1 MARRVT
7 LADVAARAGVSK
19 TAASLV
25 LNDRP
30 GSRLSAHVVG
40 RVRAVAAELD
50 YRPNPAARTL
60 RQGRNR
66 TIGFVSDEVT
76 ITRYASAMIRGALD
90 VAQRHD
96 HTVLI
101 TETGTN
107 RDWRERAIQVI
118 ADQRP
123 GGLIFA
129 LMGAKQIDVPA
140 AVEALPVVILN
151 GVSSAG
157 HPAVLPAEYAAGTR
171 VAEVLL
177 TAGHRRIGIIGLPP
191 AGELDP
197 RVSVTVGER
206 IAGIR
211 ATLDRAGVVP
221 VGIAVPVD
229 ETGIVWEPETGFEAM
244 RRILVDHPDLTGV
257 ICLNDRLA
265 FGAYQAIQEAGRRIP
280 ADISVVSF
288 DDDELA
294 SYLRPPLTT
303 ARIPYLRMG
312 EIAMAMALGVSLDA
326 GSPPGEG
333 PRTVPMPIQHRGSV
347 GPPHEL
353 RAS

>member
-1 MARRVT
+1 MTRRVT

-30 GSRLSAHVVG
+30 GSRLSADVVG
-40 RVRAVAAELD
+40 RVRAIAAELD

-66 TIGFVSDEVT
+66 TIGFISDEVT

-90 VAQRHD
+90 VAQRHE

-101 TETGTN
+101 AETGTN
-107 RDWRERAIQVI
+107 REGRGRAIQVV

-123 GGLIFA
+123 SGLIFA

-140 AVEALPVVILN
+140 VVETLPVVVLN
-151 GVSSAG
+151 GTSSAG
-157 HPAVLPAEYAAGTR
+157 HPAVLPGEYAAGSQ

-191 AGELDP
+191 TSELDP
-197 RVSVTVGER
+197 HLSVTVGER

-211 ATLDRAGVVP
+211 ETLGRVGVDP
-221 VGIAVPVD
+221 VGITVPARA
-229 ETGIVWEPETGFEAM
+229 TGIVWEPETGFDSTQ
-244 RRILVDHPDLTGV
+244 RILTDHPEITGL

-265 FGAYQAIQEAGRRIP
+265 FGAYQAIQERGLRVP
-280 ADISVVSF
+280 DDISVVSF

-294 SYLRPPLTT
+294 AYLRPPLTT

-312 EIAMAMALGVSLDA
+312 EIAMAMALGLEA
-326 GSPPGEG
+326 TPGDFPSEG
-333 PRTVPMPIQHRGSV
+333 QPRTVPMPIQHRGSV
-347 GPPHEL
+347 GPP
-353 RAS
+353 R

>member
-1 MARRVT
+1 MTRRVT

-30 GSRLSAHVVG
+30 GSRLSADVVG

-90 VAQRHD
+90 VAQRHE

-107 RDWRERAIQVI
+107 REWRERAVQVV

-123 GGLIFA
+123 SGLIFA

-140 AVEALPVVILN
+140 VVEGLPVVILN

-157 HPAVLPAEYAAGTR
+157 HPAVLPGEYAAGSQ
-171 VAEVLL
+171 VASVLL

-197 RVSVTVGER
+197 RISVTVAAR

-211 ATLDRAGVVP
+211 AALDRAETVP
-221 VGIAVPVD
+221 VGMAVPVGT
-229 ETGIVWEPETGFEAM
+229 TGIVWEPETGFEAM
-244 RRILVDHPDLTGV
+244 QCILTDHPDLTAV

-265 FGAYQAIQEAGRRIP
+265 FGAYQAIQESGQRIP
-280 ADISVVSF
+280 EDISVVSF
-288 DDDELA
+288 DDDEVA
-294 SYLRPPLTT
+294 AYLHPPLTT

-312 EIAMAMALGVSLDA
+312 EIAMAMALGIEPV
-326 GSPPGEG
+326 GEDSAPEEQ

-347 GPPHEL
+347 GPP
-353 RAS
+353 R

>member
-1 MARRVT
+1 MTRRVT

-30 GSRLSAHVVG
+30 GSRLSAHVVS

-90 VAQRHD
+90 VAQQHD

-107 RDWRERAIQVI
+107 RDWRERAVQVV

-123 GGLIFA
+123 SGLVFA
-129 LMGAKQIDVPA
+129 LMGAKQIDVPTL
-140 AVEALPVVILN
+140 VEGLPVVILN
-151 GVSSAG
+151 GTSSAG
-157 HPAVLPAEYAAGTR
+157 HRAVLPDEYVAGSQ
-171 VAEVLL
+171 VADVLL
-177 TAGHRRIGIIGLPP
+177 TAGHRQIGIIGLPSG
-191 AGELDP
+191 GELDP
-197 RVSVTVGER
+197 RISVTIGER

-211 ATLDRAGVVP
+211 AVLDGAAVAPVGMSVP
-221 VGIAVPVD
+221 VGV
-229 ETGIVWEPETGFEAM
+229 TGVVWEPETGFAAM
-244 RRILVDHPDLTGV
+244 QRILTEHPELTAV

-265 FGAYQAIQEAGRRIP
+265 FGAYQAIQESDRRIP
-280 ADISVVSF
+280 DDISVVSF
-288 DDDELA
+288 DDDEVA
-294 SYLRPPLTT
+294 AYLHPPLTT

-312 EIAMAMALGVSLDA
+312 ELAMAMALGVESGAPEL
-326 GSPPGEG
+326 SPGE

-347 GPPHEL
+347 GPP
-353 RAS
+353 R

>member
-1 MARRVT
+1 MTRRVT

-30 GSRLSAHVVG
+30 GSRLSADVVS

-66 TIGFVSDEVT
+66 TIGFISDEVT

-90 VAQRHD
+90 VAQQHE

-107 RDWRERAIQVI
+107 REWRERAVRVV

-123 GGLIFA
+123 SGLIFA
-129 LMGAKQIDVPA
+129 LMGAKQVDVPT
-140 AVEALPVVILN
+140 AVEMLPVVILN
-151 GVSSAG
+151 GTSSAG
-157 HPAVLPAEYAAGTR
+157 HPAVLPAEYAAGKQ
-171 VAEVLL
+171 VVGVLL
-177 TAGHRRIGIIGLPP
+177 AAGHRRIGLIGLPP
-191 AGELDP
+191 AGQLDP
-197 RVSVTVGER
+197 RISVTVGER

-211 ATLDRAGVVP
+211 AALELAEVVP
-221 VGIAVPVD
+221 VEIGVPAGSA
-229 ETGIVWEPETGFEAM
+229 GIVWEPETGFEAM
-244 RRILVDHPDLTGV
+244 RRVLTDHPDLTAV

-265 FGAYQAIQEAGRRIP
+265 FGAYQAIQESGRQIP
-280 ADISVVSF
+280 DDISVVSF
-288 DDDELA
+288 DDDEVA
-294 SYLRPPLTT
+294 AYLRPPLTT

-312 EIAMAMALGVSLDA
+312 EIAMAMALGIDA
-326 GSPPGEG
+326 PEGDSQPGKQ

-347 GPPHEL
+347 GPP
-353 RAS
+353 R

>member
-1 MARRVT
+1 MTRRVT

-30 GSRLSAHVVG
+30 GSRLSTDVVS

-50 YRPNPAARTL
+50 YRPNPAARAL
-60 RQGRNR
+60 RQGRDR

-101 TETGTN
+101 TETGAD
-107 RDWRERAIQVI
+107 RGWRERAVRVI

-123 GGLIFA
+123 SGLIFA
-129 LMGAKQIDVPA
+129 PMGAKQIDVPA
-140 AVEALPVVILN
+140 LVDGLPVVILN

-157 HPAVLPAEYAAGTR
+157 HPAVLPAEYEAGR
-171 VAEVLL
+171 QVAEVLL
-177 TAGHRRIGIIGLPP
+177 TAGHRRIGIIGQPP
-191 AGELDP
+191 EGELDP
-197 RVSVTVGER
+197 RISVTIGARV
-206 IAGIR
+206 AGIR
-211 ATLDRAGVVP
+211 AALDGAAVAP
-221 VGIAVPVD
+221 ISMTAAVGAA
-229 ETGIVWEPETGFEAM
+229 GIVWEPETGFEAM
-244 RRILVDHPDLTGV
+244 RRILTDHPDLTAV
-257 ICLNDRLA
+257 ICLNDRVA
-265 FGAYQAIQEAGRRIP
+265 FGAYQAIQEGGRRIP
-280 ADISVVSF
+280 EDISVVSF

-294 SYLRPPLTT
+294 AYLRPPLTT

-312 EIAMAMALGVSLDA
+312 ELAMAMVLGVESAAPDL
-326 GSPPGEG
+326 SPGEP

-347 GPPHEL
+347 GPP
-353 RAS
+353 RPGP